1 MTEQLHFHIHQPTSL
16 QGYRAVQETGA
27 AKSTDGKASKQSRL
41 SLARDG
47 ECHEMIC
54 VLKDRTNSEKIL
66 TVFQEAKTNTFK
78 TNEKRVVRQTT
89 INHKRKSKKEFRIEK
104 YNRNLKIKECSIE
117 LQQHTFLSS
126 AYGTLKKDHVLG

>member
-1 MTEQLHFHIHQPTSL
+1 M
-16 QGYRAVQETGA
+16 
-27 AKSTDGKASKQSRL
+27 
-41 SLARDG
+41 ARDG